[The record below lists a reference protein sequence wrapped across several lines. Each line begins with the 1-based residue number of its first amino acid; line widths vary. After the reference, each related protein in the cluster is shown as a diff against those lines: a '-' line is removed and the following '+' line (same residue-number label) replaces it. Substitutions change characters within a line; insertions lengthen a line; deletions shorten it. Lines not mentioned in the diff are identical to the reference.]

1 MTERQPGEKNQG
13 YLEQKKQEEDKAKL
27 AAKRVAENASLDN
40 KDMAWLLSHERGR
53 RIAFRIFEQCAI
65 MNVTTV
71 MNVNMYQREGMRL
84 IGDWWNKQI
93 AKVDYKH
100 LTKMIGDYYEPGR

>member
-1 MTERQPGEKNQG
+1 MTERQKSEKSQG
-13 YLEQKKQEEDKAKL
+13 YQEQVKEEKDKALL
-27 AAKRVAENASLDN
+27 AAKRVEANAALDN

-65 MNVTTV
+65 MNVTNV
-71 MNVNMYQREGMRL
+71 MNVNMYHREGMRA
-84 IGDWWNKQI
+84 IGEWWNQQI
-93 AKVDYKH
+93 AKVDFKL